1 LHIRN
6 YLRVVIN
13 KKEITEMR
21 NIVKIIYI
29 YIYTYIKIHIHLYM
43 YPYMELFKKFL
54 NETSDQ
60 LKKFLDKRKRKYSV
74 SRKQNQITYK

>member
-1 LHIRN
+1 
-6 YLRVVIN
+6 
-13 KKEITEMR
+13 
-21 NIVKIIYI
+21 
-29 YIYTYIKIHIHLYM
+29 M